1 MVKYKG
7 NNLLR
12 LMKTQNR
19 GIMMTQQER
28 NELAEL
34 LYPNATLTTDEVEKM
49 FPKRNLPQGAKVTRM
64 APSPTGF
71 VHFGNLFPALTSER
85 LAHQS
90 GGILMLRI
98 EDTDAKR
105 AVEGAVE
112 TIITSLKHY
121 NIIFDEGA
129 TMTEDVGDYGPYYQS
144 RRADIYQA
152 FAKKLIREGKAY
164 PCFCTEED
172 LEKLHAE
179 QEAAKENFGY
189 YGKFAKHR
197 DMSLD
202 DIKKELA
209 AGKPFAL
216 RFRSEG
222 SIANKIPFD
231 DIIKGHIEVTEND
244 IDHVL
249 LKSDGIPTYHFAHA
263 IDDHFMGTTHVIRG
277 DEWLS
282 TLPLH
287 LQLFDAL
294 GFERLKYMHI
304 SPLMKMDGD
313 SKRKLSKRK
322 DPEAALTFYRA
333 EGYPVLAVLDYVMML
348 LNSNYEE
355 WRIKN
360 PRASYTEF
368 DFKPENM
375 SVSGS
380 LFDIAKLNDVSK
392 NIISTMSADEVYDY
406 VAEWAKEYDEEF
418 YKLLTSDREYAV
430 RIFGIGRG
438 GEKPRKDI
446 AIWSEAKAYM
456 GFFYD
461 ELYEITAQFP
471 ENISLEDTKNIL
483 ESYKNIYVHGDTQ
496 EEWFAKITKL
506 ATDNGFAAKP
516 KEYKKNPEAYKGHVG
531 DVSMIL
537 RIAVSGRQNS
547 PDMYEIMEILGKDR
561 VVERIDNALK
571 NL

>member
-1 MVKYKG
+1 
-7 NNLLR
+7 
-12 LMKTQNR
+12 
-19 GIMMTQQER
+19 MTQQQR

-34 LYPNATLTTDEVEKM
+34 LYPKATLTIQDVEKM
-49 FPKRNLPQGAKVTRM
+49 FPKRTLPEGAKVTRM

-90 GGILMLRI
+90 GGVMMLRI

-105 AVEGAVE
+105 AVDGAVE
-112 TIITSLKHY
+112 IIINSLKHY

-129 TMTEDVGDYGPYYQS
+129 TLGDDVGNYGPYYQS

-152 FAKKLIREGKAY
+152 FAKELIRKGQAY

-172 LEKLHAE
+172 LEKIHSE
-179 QEAAKENFGY
+179 QEAKKDNFGY
-189 YGKFAKHR
+189 YGKYAKHR
-197 DMSLD
+197 DMSFE
-202 DIKKELA
+202 DIKKELD

-222 SIANKIPFD
+222 NLNNKIPFD
-231 DIIKGHIEVTEND
+231 DVVKGHLEVTEND

-304 SPLMKMDGD
+304 SPLMKIDGE

-322 DPEAALTFYRA
+322 DPEAALTFYT
-333 EGYPVLAVLDYVMML
+333 EMGYPVLAVIDYVMML

-355 WRIKN
+355 WRIQN
-360 PRASYTEF
+360 PAAPYTDFEF
-368 DFKPENM
+368 KAENM

-380 LFDIAKLNDVSK
+380 LFDIVKLNDVSK
-392 NIISTMSADEVYDY
+392 NIVSTMTAEQVYDY
-406 VAEWAKEYDEEF
+406 VCEWSEQYDKDF
-418 YKLLTSDREYAV
+418 YKLLISDKDYAV
-430 RIFGIGRG
+430 RIFNIGRG
-438 GEKPRKDI
+438 GEKPRKDL
-446 AIWSEAKAYM
+446 AVWSEAKAYM

-461 ELYEITAQFP
+461 DLYKITSSLP
-471 ENISLEDTKNIL
+471 ENISKEDAVTIL
-483 ESYKNIYVHGDTQ
+483 ESYKNIYTPGKTQ
-496 EEWFAKITKL
+496 EDWFGDITKL

-516 KEYKKNPEAYKGHVG
+516 KEYKKNPEMYKGHVG

-547 PDMYEIMEILGKDR
+547 PDMYEIMEILGKER
-561 VVERIDNALK
+561 VIQRIDNALK
-571 NL
+571 TL

>member
-1 MVKYKG
+1 
-7 NNLLR
+7 
-12 LMKTQNR
+12 
-19 GIMMTQQER
+19 MTQQER

-34 LYPNATLTTDEVEKM
+34 LYPQALLTTEQIEKA
-49 FPKRNLPQGAKVTRM
+49 FPKRNIPQGAMVTRM

-90 GGILMLRI
+90 GGVLMLRI

-112 TIITSLKHY
+112 IIINSLKHY

-129 TMTEDVGDYGPYYQS
+129 TMGEDVGDYGPYYQS
-144 RRADIYQA
+144 RRAEIYQA
-152 FAKKLIREGKAY
+152 FAKKLIREDKAY
-164 PCFCTEED
+164 PCFCTEQD
-172 LEKLHAE
+172 LEQLRAS
-179 QEAAKENFGY
+179 QETAKENFGY
-189 YGKFAKHR
+189 YGKYAKHR

-202 DIKKELA
+202 EIKAELA
-209 AGKPFAL
+209 QGKPFAL
-216 RFRSEG
+216 RFKSRG
-222 SIANKIPFD
+222 SLTNKIPFD
-231 DIIKGHIEVTEND
+231 DIIKGHMEITEND

-287 LQLFDAL
+287 LQLFEAL
-294 GFERLKYMHI
+294 GFEKLKYMHI

-322 DPEAALTFYRA
+322 DPEAALTFYQSQ
-333 EGYPVLAVLDYVMML
+333 GYPVLAVIDYVMML

-355 WRIKN
+355 WRLQN
-360 PRASYTEF
+360 PTASYTEF
-368 DFKPENM
+368 EFKAENM

-392 NIISTMSADEVYDY
+392 NIISTMTAEQVYHH
-406 VAEWAKEYDEEF
+406 VEQWAEQYDPEF
-418 YKLLTSDREYAV
+418 QKLLVSDKDYAV
-430 RIFGIGRG
+430 RIFNIGRG

-446 AIWSEAKAYM
+446 AIWSQVKEYM

-461 ELYEITAQFP
+461 SLYRITSEFP
-471 ENISLEDTKNIL
+471 QNISREDTINIL
-483 ESYKNIYVHGDTQ
+483 QSYKDIYVHGESQ
-496 EEWFAKITKL
+496 EEWFARITQL
-506 ATDNGFAAKP
+506 AVDNGFAAKP

-561 VVERIDNALK
+561 VIERIDNALNILK
-571 NL
+571 

>member
-1 MVKYKG
+1 
-7 NNLLR
+7 
-12 LMKTQNR
+12 
-19 GIMMTQQER
+19 MTQQER
-28 NELAEL
+28 NELAEI
-34 LYPNATLTTDEVEKM
+34 LYPNARLTTDDVEKM
-49 FPKRNLPQGAKVTRM
+49 FPKRDLPDGAKVTRM

-90 GGILMLRI
+90 GGTMILRI

-112 TIITSLKHY
+112 IIINSLSHY
-121 NIIFDEGA
+121 NIVFDEGA
-129 TMTEDVGDYGPYYQS
+129 TLGEDVGGYGPYYQS
-144 RRADIYQA
+144 RRAEIYQA

-172 LEKLHAE
+172 LEQLRAQ
-179 QEAAKENFGY
+179 QEASKENFGY

-202 DIKKELA
+202 DIKAELEK
-209 AGKPFAL
+209 GTPFAL

-222 SIANKIPFD
+222 NLKNKIPFD

-294 GFERLKYMHI
+294 GFEKLKYMHI

-322 DPEAALTFYRA
+322 DPEAALTFYQS
-333 EGYPVLAVLDYVMML
+333 EGYPVEAVLDYVMML

-355 WRIKN
+355 WRIQN
-360 PRASYTEF
+360 PYLPYTDFEF
-368 DFKPENM
+368 KAENM

-380 LFDIAKLNDVSK
+380 LFDIVKLNDVSK
-392 NIISTMSADEVYDY
+392 NIISTMTADKVYEY
-406 VAEWAKEYDEEF
+406 VLEWAKQYDADF
-418 YKLLTSDREYAV
+418 AKLLESDADYAK
-430 RIFGIGRG
+430 RIFNIGRG

-446 AIWSEAKAYM
+446 AMWSQAKDYM

-461 ELYEITAQFP
+461 SLYRITSPFP
-471 ENISLEDTKNIL
+471 ENISKEDTVNIL
-483 ESYKNIYVHGDTQ
+483 QSYKDIYVHGETQ

-516 KEYKKNPEAYKGHVG
+516 KEYKKNPELYKGHVG

-561 VVERIDNALK
+561 VTQRIDNALK
-571 NL
+571 TL

>member
-1 MVKYKG
+1 
-7 NNLLR
+7 
-12 LMKTQNR
+12 
-19 GIMMTQQER
+19 MTQQER

-34 LYPNATLTTDEVEKM
+34 LYPKATLTTDEVERM
-49 FPKRNLPQGAKVTRM
+49 FPKRQLPEGARVTRM

-90 GGILMLRI
+90 GGVMILRI

-112 TIITSLKHY
+112 IIINSLKHY

-129 TMTEDVGDYGPYYQS
+129 TMTEDIGIYGPYYQS
-144 RRADIYQA
+144 RRAEIYQA

-164 PCFCTEED
+164 PCFCTEEE
-172 LEKLHAE
+172 LEQLRAQ
-179 QEAAKENFGY
+179 QEASKENFGY

-197 DMSLD
+197 DMSLEE
-202 DIKKELA
+202 IKAELA
-209 AGKPFAL
+209 QGKPFAL

-222 SIANKIPFD
+222 SLSNKIPFD

-294 GFERLKYMHI
+294 GFEKLKYMHI

-322 DPEAALTFYRA
+322 DPEAALTFYQA
-333 EGYPVLAVLDYVMML
+333 QGYPVLAVLDYVMML

-355 WRIKN
+355 WRIQN
-360 PRASYTEF
+360 PAAPYTDFEF
-368 DFKPENM
+368 KAENM

-380 LFDIAKLNDVSK
+380 LFDIVKLNDVSK
-392 NIISTMSADEVYDY
+392 NIISTMTSQQVYDY
-406 VAEWAKEYDEEF
+406 VADWADEYDKDF
-418 YKLLTSDREYAV
+418 AALIKSDKDYAV
-430 RIFGIGRG
+430 RIFSIGRG
-438 GEKPRKDI
+438 GEKPRKDL
-446 AIWSEAKAYM
+446 AMWSEAKAYM

-461 ELYEITAQFP
+461 ELYEITCDFP
-471 ENISLEDTKNIL
+471 ENISKEDTRNIL
-483 ESYKNIYVHGDTQ
+483 ESYKNIYVQGETQ
-496 EEWFAKITKL
+496 EEWFGRITAL
-506 ATDNGFAAKP
+506 ATENGFAAKP
-516 KEYKKNPEAYKGHVG
+516 KEYKKNPDAYKGHVG

-547 PDMYEIMEILGKDR
+547 PDMYEIMEILGKER
-561 VVERIDNALK
+561 VIERIDNALK
-571 NL
+571 AL